1 MPLSS
6 DASSFALRAFSVLVL
21 IFSVCVGARP
31 AFAQDVL
38 TYHNSNARTG
48 MNNKETILT
57 TSNVSAATFGKLFKL
72 PADGLVDAEPLF
84 LSAVSVG
91 GVTHNLVIVA
101 SEHGT
106 VYAYNADTGASVWHV
121 TTLKA
126 GETTSDNRGC
136 SQVTPE
142 IGITSTPVILRPKTG
157 NPVIFVVAMSKDSSG
172 KYHQRL
178 HALDATTGA
187 EVRGGPVEITAT
199 YPGTGDNSSGGNVIF
214 DPGQYKE
221 RAGLLLAGNTL
232 YLAWASHCDI
242 RPYTGWIMGY
252 NATTLARTTVLNL
265 TPNGNEGA
273 IWNSGAGMAADGSG
287 NILLLLANGVFDTTL
302 NASGFP
308 VDGDYGNAF
317 LRVTT
322 KGGLAVGD
330 YFEMDNEA
338 SENGSDTDLGSGGT
352 LLVNQKDSTGKV
364 WQLAVGAGK
373 DSNLYVVDRTNMGKF
388 NSGGNMFIR
397 NSLECCRVACGRCR
411 HFLMGSFITGRSGR
425 RFWRF
430 GSRMRSC

>member
-6 DASSFALRAFSVLVL
+6 DASSFALRVRAVLML
-21 IFSVCVGARP
+21 FLSVCGGAFP

-252 NATTLARTTVLNL
+252 NATTLART
-265 TPNGNEGA
+265 
-273 IWNSGAGMAADGSG
+273 SGKM
-287 NILLLLANGVFDTTL
+287 
-302 NASGFP
+302 
-308 VDGDYGNAF
+308 
-317 LRVTT
+317 RR
-322 KGGLAVGD
+322 
-330 YFEMDNEA
+330 
-338 SENGSDTDLGSGGT
+338 SE
-352 LLVNQKDSTGKV
+352 
-364 WQLAVGAGK
+364 
-373 DSNLYVVDRTNMGKF
+373 
-388 NSGGNMFIR
+388 
-397 NSLECCRVACGRCR
+397 
-411 HFLMGSFITGRSGR
+411 
-425 RFWRF
+425 
-430 GSRMRSC
+430 